1 MTRIWRSSIRKALFQ
16 VHLWAGVAIGAYVVV
31 MSLSGSA
38 LVFEKELTD
47 DAPPLPPAAAPVHPF
62 NYGQLLDCA
71 TKSHPS
77 DMLESIEVREGSRR
91 IARIAL
97 TSGDRHRMVYVDSF
111 RCEVAA
117 DVTMEQRHPVMP
129 VLERLHNELL
139 GGRTGAQVSGIGAG
153 LLTLMSLTGI
163 VLWWPGSKN
172 WGRAIQVNWTAGWRR
187 INYDLHSAAGF
198 WAFVL
203 VLMWGATGTYFLFPD
218 SFQKALGLF
227 PSTVNAKQ
235 STWIPGGRML
245 GIDLFIARA
254 RQIFPHSE
262 LCLLYMDVSRPHGQV
277 SVFLSNNPAVPLI
290 LLEDIVRLDPA
301 TGEVIRSES
310 SEWWSPGERLALAS
324 YSVHFGDFGG
334 NWSKALWAL
343 LGLIPAVLTITGYL
357 MWWNRVLSKKWT
369 QLTRKRLQPI
379 EVL

>member
-16 VHLWAGVAIGAYVVV
+16 VHLWTGVMIGAYVVV

-38 LVFEKELTD
+38 LVFEKQLTD

-71 TKSHPS
+71 TKNHPS
-77 DMLESIEVREGSRR
+77 DMLASIEVRDGSRR

-187 INYDLHSAAGF
+187 INYDLHGAVGF

-290 LLEDIVRLDPA
+290 LLEDIVRFDPG
-301 TGEVIRSES
+301 TGEVIRAER

-334 NWSKALWAL
+334 DWSKALWAL

-357 MWWNRVLSKKWT
+357 MWWNRVLSKQWT